1 MVRIIKWLSI
11 WMMLLSSTAWAADQ
25 TFVFEMGRWVME
37 QQRDFHREL
46 ARLVQ
51 TLAKQE
57 SPALIGSLLVAS
69 FLYGVFHAAGPGHGK
84 AVIGSYLL
92 ATKAPWRKGVQLS
105 FISALAQGAV
115 AILLVWGMAQLLDIA
130 GAITETTRVL
140 ELASYAAI
148 GLIGVWMLWRL
159 AQGKSSCGHD
169 HSKDHLHD
177 HSHHDCGHHHEH
189 SHCEHHDHSHEHECK
204 HHAHQHDAKL
214 LDTPD
219 DEVKTAKRSTIA
231 MVSAIGIRPCTGA
244 VLVLLFATSTGI
256 FQWGVLATLVM
267 SLGTGLTV
275 SALALLSV
283 LFRDGSFAL
292 SPSRWRQRV
301 TRLLGVLAA
310 CALIFISVTMIY
322 SDLQVAGRAF

>member
-1 MVRIIKWLSI
+1 MRIAKWLVVLGL
-11 WMMLLSSTAWAADQ
+11 LLSSSAWAADQ
-25 TFVFEMGRWVME
+25 TMIFEISRWVME

-51 TLAKQE
+51 MLAKQE
-57 SPALIGSLLVAS
+57 NPALLGSLLVAS

-92 ATKAPWRKGVQLS
+92 ATKAPLRKGIQLS
-105 FISALAQGAV
+105 FLSALAQGVV
-115 AILLVWGMAQLLDIA
+115 AIALVWVLAQILDLA
-130 GAITETTRVL
+130 GAITETTQIL
-140 ELASYAAI
+140 ELASYGAI
-148 GLIGVWMLWRL
+148 GLIGVWMLWRI
-159 AQGKSSCGHD
+159 ARGKSSCGHD
-169 HSKDHLHD
+169 HSQDHL
-177 HSHHDCGHHHEH
+177 HHHEH
-189 SHCEHHDHSHEHECK
+189 DHHHDCAHHQGCHHDHSHDESVK
-204 HHAHQHDAKL
+204 A
-214 LDTPD
+214 LDLPNN
-219 DEVKTAKRSTIA
+219 EIQTAKRSTLA

-267 SLGTGLTV
+267 SLGTGITV

-283 LFRDGSFAL
+283 LVRDGSFAL
-292 SPSRWRQRV
+292 SPSAWRRRV
-301 TRLLGVLAA
+301 TQVLGVIAA

>member
-11 WMMLLSSTAWAADQ
+11 WMLLLSSTAWAADQ

-84 AVIGSYLL
+84 AVIGSYRL
-92 ATKAPWRKGVQLS
+92 ATKAPLRKGVQLS

-130 GAITETTRVL
+130 GAITETTRIL

-148 GLIGVWMLWRL
+148 GLIGIWMLWRL

-189 SHCEHHDHSHEHECK
+189 SHCEHHDH
-204 HHAHQHDAKL
+204 QHDAKL
-214 LDTPD
+214 LDAPD
-219 DEVKTAKRSTIA
+219 EEVKTAKRSTIA

>member
-1 MVRIIKWLSI
+1 MRIAKWLGVLGL
-11 WMMLLSSTAWAADQ
+11 LLSSSAWAADQ
-25 TFVFEMGRWVME
+25 TMIFEISRWVME

-51 TLAKQE
+51 MLAKQE
-57 SPALIGSLLVAS
+57 NPALLGSLLVAS

-92 ATKAPWRKGVQLS
+92 ATKAPLRKGIQLS
-105 FISALAQGAV
+105 FLSALAQGVV
-115 AILLVWGMAQLLDIA
+115 AIALVWVLAQILDLA
-130 GAITETTRVL
+130 GAITETTQVL

-148 GLIGVWMLWRL
+148 GLIGVWMLWRI
-159 AQGKSSCGHD
+159 ARGKSSCGHD
-169 HSKDHLHD
+169 HSQDHL
-177 HSHHDCGHHHEH
+177 HHHEH
-189 SHCEHHDHSHEHECK
+189 DHHHDCAHHQGCHHDHSHDESVK
-204 HHAHQHDAKL
+204 A
-214 LDTPD
+214 LDLPNN
-219 DEVKTAKRSTIA
+219 EIQTAKRSTLA

-267 SLGTGLTV
+267 SLGTGITV

-283 LFRDGSFAL
+283 LVRDGSFAL
-292 SPSRWRQRV
+292 SPSAWRRRV
-301 TRLLGVLAA
+301 TQVLGVIAA

>member
-92 ATKAPWRKGVQLS
+92 ATKAPLRKGVQLS

-148 GLIGVWMLWRL
+148 GLIGIWMLWRL

-189 SHCEHHDHSHEHECK
+189 ECK
-204 HHAHQHDAKL
+204 HHAHQHDANL
-214 LDTPD
+214 LDAPD
-219 DEVKTAKRSTIA
+219 EEVKTAKRSTIA

>member
-92 ATKAPWRKGVQLS
+92 ATKAPLRKGVQLS

-140 ELASYAAI
+140 ELASSAAI
-148 GLIGVWMLWRL
+148 GLIGIWMLWRL

-177 HSHHDCGHHHEH
+177 HSHHDCGHH
-189 SHCEHHDHSHEHECK
+189 HEHECK

>member
-1 MVRIIKWLSI
+1 MRVIKWLSI

-25 TFVFEMGRWVME
+25 TFVFEIGRWVME

-92 ATKAPWRKGVQLS
+92 ATKAPLRKGVQLS

-130 GAITETTRVL
+130 GAITETTRIL

-148 GLIGVWMLWRL
+148 GLIGIWMLWRL

-177 HSHHDCGHHHEH
+177 HSHHDCGHHEH
-189 SHCEHHDHSHEHECK
+189 SRCEHHDHSHEH
-204 HHAHQHDAKL
+204 DAKL
-214 LDTPD
+214 LDAPEE
-219 DEVKTAKRSTIA
+219 EVKTAKRSTIA

>member
-11 WMMLLSSTAWAADQ
+11 WMMLLSSTVWAADQ

-92 ATKAPWRKGVQLS
+92 ATKAPLRKGVQLS

-140 ELASYAAI
+140 ELASYTAI
-148 GLIGVWMLWRL
+148 GLIGIWMLWRL

-177 HSHHDCGHHHEH
+177 HSHHDCGHHEH
-189 SHCEHHDHSHEHECK
+189 SHCEHHDHSHEH
-204 HHAHQHDAKL
+204 DAKL
-214 LDTPD
+214 LDAPD
-219 DEVKTAKRSTIA
+219 EEVKTAKRSTIA